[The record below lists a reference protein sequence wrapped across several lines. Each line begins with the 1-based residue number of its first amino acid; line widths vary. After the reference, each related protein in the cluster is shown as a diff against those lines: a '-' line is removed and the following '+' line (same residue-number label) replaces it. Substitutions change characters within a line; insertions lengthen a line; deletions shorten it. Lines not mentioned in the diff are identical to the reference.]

1 MDVRSILYATF
12 ILPTIALA
20 TCTCCQALT
29 SVLGSSVVY
38 PNSTAYECSVSS
50 YWSQQEQLISPSCVL
65 SATSAEDVSKA
76 LRVLVPKACKF
87 AVRSGGHGAIAG
99 IANIQDGVTIDLSA
113 LNWTVPS
120 ADGSLVSVGP
130 GQRWG
135 GLYTA
140 LDTIGVSVPGGR
152 DSPVG
157 VGGTTLG
164 GGFGYFA
171 TKAGFACDSVVEY
184 QVVLANGR
192 IVNATKDKEHD
203 LWLALK
209 GGSNNF
215 GIVTNFVFKTFP
227 LGEVWGGDIYY
238 PVSTLDQQLDAFHR
252 FTSNPNYD
260 VKAGLIHNFAFSP
273 ATGPML
279 TNQLAYASPQ
289 ENPAPFKPFTSIQPQ
304 MMASAQVMS
313 LGALAAKGG
322 SLSPN
327 SRQQITFAVTF
338 ENDLDLLKQVFEIWN
353 GSTTDVAAIPSIQ
366 WTISLEPI
374 VPAIAYQSATRGGNV
389 LGLDVPRQGL
399 VLALLSATFN
409 HSQEYPTVSAAA
421 ERLSNNIVRAAKAAG
436 AYNPYIDL
444 NHAASWQDPIA
455 SYGNG
460 IQAFLRRTAGKYDPQ
475 GVFQRLCPGGFKVN

>member
-1 MDVRSILYATF
+1 MDVGSILFAIF
-12 ILPTIALA
+12 ILPSFALA
-20 TCTCCQALT
+20 TSTCCQALT
-29 SVLGSSVVY
+29 SILGSRVVY
-38 PNSTAYECSVSS
+38 PNSTAYESSVSS

-113 LNWTVPS
+113 LNWIVPS
-120 ADGSLVSVGP
+120 ADGSFVSVGP

-135 GLYTA
+135 DVYAA
-140 LDTIGVSVPGGR
+140 LDPLGVSVPGGR

-157 VGGTTLG
+157 VGGLTLG

-171 TKAGFACDSVVEY
+171 TEAGFACDNAVEY
-184 QVVLANGR
+184 QVVLADGR
-192 IVNATKDKEHD
+192 IVNATKDNEHD

-215 GIVTNFVFKTFP
+215 GIVTNFVFRTFP
-227 LGEVWGGDIYY
+227 LGNIWGGNIYY
-238 PVSTLDQQLDAFHR
+238 PVSTLDQQLEAFYR
-252 FTSNPNYD
+252 FTSDPNYD
-260 VKAGLIHNFAFSP
+260 VKAGLIHNFAFTP
-273 ATGPML
+273 ATGPLL
-279 TNQLAYASPQ
+279 TNQFAYASPE
-289 ENPAPFKPFTSIQPQ
+289 ENPAPFRPFTFIQPQ
-304 MMASAQVMS
+304 MMASTQVMT
-313 LGALAAKGG
+313 LEALSVNGG

-353 GSTTDVAAIPSIQ
+353 ASTAEISAIPSIQ

-374 VPAIAYQSATRGGNV
+374 VPAIAYQGAIRGGNV
-389 LGLDVPRQGL
+389 LGLNVPRQGL

-409 HSQEYPTVSAAA
+409 HSQEYPIVSAAA
-421 ERLSNNIVRAAKAAG
+421 ERLSNNITSAAKAAC

-455 SYGNG
+455 SYGDANRE
-460 IQAFLRRTAGKYDPQ
+460 FLRRTAGKYDPR